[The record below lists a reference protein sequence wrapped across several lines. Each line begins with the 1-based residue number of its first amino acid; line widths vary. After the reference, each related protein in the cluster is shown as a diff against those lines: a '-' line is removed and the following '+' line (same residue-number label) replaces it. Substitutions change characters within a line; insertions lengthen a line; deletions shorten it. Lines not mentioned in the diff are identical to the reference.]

1 MRIMV
6 GFIAA
11 SMLSTRVAAQRAAPG
26 AVGGN
31 GCGESVNGVA
41 LCLEP
46 TSIHDVLSIEVRN
59 VSAAD
64 VTIDIG
70 IMLANGAR
78 QYPTAVTLSSRDSA
92 GTEREGTLIDPPGAA
107 GRVDPFILSLPAGAS
122 FRLPLR
128 LSRYMFTST
137 GTRDG
142 SGLVRSRWYA
152 IRARLTGRRPE
163 AAELSLDVKGLAL
176 APYWS
181 ETVISNA
188 VTIVEPSGRE
198 R

>member
-11 SMLSTRVAAQRAAPG
+11 SMLSTGVAAQRAAPG

-46 TSIHDVLSIEVRN
+46 TSVPDVLSIEVRN
-59 VSAAD
+59 VSATD

-78 QYPTAVTLSSRDSA
+78 QYRTAVTLSSRDSA
-92 GTEREGTLIDPPGAA
+92 GTEREGTLTT
-107 GRVDPFILSLPAGAS
+107 L
-122 FRLPLR
+122 
-128 LSRYMFTST
+128 
-137 GTRDG
+137 G
-142 SGLVRSRWYA
+142 S
-152 IRARLTGRRPE
+152 
-163 AAELSLDVKGLAL
+163 
-176 APYWS
+176 
-181 ETVISNA
+181 
-188 VTIVEPSGRE
+188 
-198 R
+198 